1 MIKTKANIVSTISQ
15 VPKSGVIKKQ
25 RLKEP
30 TVWMIGAQMKL
41 DMAKDY
47 DVVNI
52 YNGRVQVEK
61 WAWVQGGKFIFTA

>member
-1 MIKTKANIVSTISQ
+1 
-15 VPKSGVIKKQ
+15 
-25 RLKEP
+25 
-30 TVWMIGAQMKL
+30 MIGAQTKL